1 MNSAAGRLTDPAAA
15 TYGPAMLEL
24 FTRNLVEV
32 VKAVTPL
39 LAVVVVLQ
47 FTVIH
52 APLELFVQFVA
63 GTLLAMAGMLLLFVG
78 IDIGIVP
85 MGRFIGA
92 ELPLKGSL
100 ALIVAVAA
108 LLSFATTVAEPDV
121 LVLADQVDV
130 ASGGQIPQHVIVYV
144 MAAGIAA
151 FAGLAMARVIVG
163 WSMKVLVAGAY
174 LITLAVAVLVSDG
187 FVSIAFDAGS
197 VTTGMLTAPVVIALA
212 IGMSSVLA
220 GRDPVSDGFGILGFA
235 AIGPILAVLAM
246 GLLWQ

>member
-1 MNSAAGRLTDPAAA
+1 AGAAALPATTTTYAVARPAGGGGGRIGVNSAAGRLTDPAAA

-108 LLSFATTVAEPDV
+108 LLGSATT
-121 LVLADQVDV
+121 
-130 ASGGQIPQHVIVYV
+130 
-144 MAAGIAA
+144 
-151 FAGLAMARVIVG
+151 
-163 WSMKVLVAGAY
+163 
-174 LITLAVAVLVSDG
+174 
-187 FVSIAFDAGS
+187 
-197 VTTGMLTAPVVIALA
+197 
-212 IGMSSVLA
+212 
-220 GRDPVSDGFGILGFA
+220 
-235 AIGPILAVLAM
+235 
-246 GLLWQ
+246 